1 MEEGR
6 SILRRERGVALLI
19 VLLVTALLIA
29 LIFEFAYGT
38 RVSLRAAVNY
48 RDSRR
53 AYYLARSGVYVFAK
67 YQELQD
73 YVPQGE
79 WGVVPMVSEGDQ
91 ELRVRWEDEGGK
103 IRIKDIKNRDG
114 VARTMFERLF
124 AEKGVSREVRDR
136 LLDPESDVQKLG
148 LLSELHAYMSDEDFD
163 KVRDFLT
170 VEGAGNRININT
182 APPEVLDSM
191 GISTGAISLILDER
205 AKEPFTDH
213 SKTSAFP
220 GISGVMIPLIDVAGS
235 TLVTNYLTETSNVL
249 TVRSYATVGGYTKEV
264 EAIITRPSGV
274 RYWRAL

>member
-1 MEEGR
+1 MRTEQG
-6 SILRRERGVALLI
+6 IRRTERGVALLI

-103 IRIKDIKNRDG
+103 VRIKDIKNRDG
-114 VARTMFERLF
+114 VARTMVERLF
-124 AEKGVSREVRDR
+124 TEKGVSREVRDR
-136 LLDPESDVQKLG
+136 LLDPESDVQKLA
-148 LLSELHAYMSDEDFD
+148 LLSELHAYMSDQEYETV
-163 KVRDFLT
+163 KRFLT

-182 APPEVLDSM
+182 ASAEVLGSM
-191 GISTGAISLILDER
+191 GISDGAVSLILDER
-205 AKEPFTDH
+205 AKAPFTDH
-213 SKTSAFP
+213 AKTSAFP
-220 GISGVMIPLIDVAGS
+220 GISGVMIPLIDAAGN
-235 TLVTNYLTETSNVL
+235 TLVANYLTETSNVL
-249 TVRSYATVGGYTKEV
+249 TVHSYATVGGYTKEV